1 MSTPSDYTK
10 VGDGVCVQFDWS
22 STSPSSAVVE
32 AVALA
37 KNRDPIDL
45 ERLHDYVDFD
55 ALDTLVDSNRP
66 MDAGELTL
74 SFQFA
79 DQEVVVHQSGTVV
92 VEPIDSVH

>member
-1 MSTPSDYTK
+1 MSAPPDYTK
-10 VGDGVCVQFDWS
+10 KGDGIRIQYDWS
-22 STSPSSAVVE
+22 STSPSTAVVE
-32 AVALA
+32 AVAFA

-66 MDAGELTL
+66 TDAGELTL
-74 SFQFA
+74 SFRFD
-79 DQEVVVHQSGTVV
+79 DQEVVVHQSGTVA

>member
-10 VGDGVCVQFDWS
+10 VGDGVRVQFDWS

-32 AVALA
+32 AVAFA

-55 ALDTLVDSNRP
+55 ALDTLIDSNRP

-92 VEPIDSVH
+92 VEPIDSVR